1 MKSRMGGIS
10 RAFLADK
17 LRSAMG
23 LAPVDDVE
31 KHRII
36 QWCTLFRRNWDIFA
50 EFYLGL
56 KLRPYQ
62 RAALHGIGISDVFF
76 WRAGRGGAK
85 SYVTAIAAICKLLL
99 YPNCWVVVTA
109 STVDQANKIV
119 RNKIEKELLHQSP
132 ILLYMMEQG
141 WIKITKPTDGYVVEC
156 TLNNSTLTVL
166 APVESA
172 RGSRS
177 NFTIYDEVA
186 IMKKTSIDQLFEG
199 MLYPRQ
205 AAYLSNPKYA
215 KNSRWIEESK
225 TIYLTSSKYKWMWW
239 YNEWKKCV
247 TGYYVDKR
255 TKYDVF
261 ASDFFD
267 NIDNGLKTWGDYRRA
282 KRSMS
287 DMDFRMEL
295 LNEAIGEAEDAFF
308 SLKSFK
314 QNQIMPT
321 AFKPPSNMDIF
332 IGKAESNLPKKDSE
346 IRLIVVDFAF
356 ANTTS
361 REKNDNTIIMCM
373 SLHWKRNYFER
384 HIDYMQIWEASDS
397 IGAMRRV
404 RELYFDYEADYIVND
419 QRSGGETIYNAFT
432 EPWVH
437 PSRGR
442 NWNPRGFTIADK
454 PKYQVV
460 SNEKLNDLISRTV
473 DKQAIPAIIPV
484 IGSSAFNS
492 NCWVELKKNLE
503 YNRIKMLVS
512 MDEAEKALV
521 DNGQYFELSAEQL
534 ADELIPYTQEDLM
547 IQEAVNLK
555 TEIKSDNVKLV
566 EPKGATKDRI
576 VALAYGN
583 YIASLIENEWNK
595 DAEET
600 ELNWEDIQCVW

>member
-1 MKSRMGGIS
+1 M
-10 RAFLADK
+10 
-17 LRSAMG
+17 
-23 LAPVDDVE
+23 
-31 KHRII
+31 
-36 QWCTLFRRNWDIFA
+36 
-50 EFYLGL
+50 
-56 KLRPYQ
+56 
-62 RAALHGIGISDVFF
+62 
-76 WRAGRGGAK
+76 
-85 SYVTAIAAICKLLL
+85 
-99 YPNCWVVVTA
+99 
-109 STVDQANKIV
+109 
-119 RNKIEKELLHQSP
+119 
-132 ILLYMMEQG
+132 
-141 WIKITKPTDGYVVEC
+141 
-156 TLNNSTLTVL
+156 
-166 APVESA
+166 
-172 RGSRS
+172 SRS

-186 IMKKTSIDQLFEG
+186 IMKKTAIDQLFEG

-205 AAYLSNPKYA
+205 AGYSSNPKYA

-247 TGYYVDKR
+247 TGYYADKR

-384 HIDYMQIWEASDS
+384 HVDYMQIWEASDS

-404 RELYFDYEADYIVND
+404 RELYFDYEADYIIND
-419 QRSGGETIYNAFT
+419 
-432 EPWVH
+432 
-437 PSRGR
+437 
-442 NWNPRGFTIADK
+442 
-454 PKYQVV
+454 
-460 SNEKLNDLISRTV
+460 
-473 DKQAIPAIIPV
+473 
-484 IGSSAFNS
+484 
-492 NCWVELKKNLE
+492 
-503 YNRIKMLVS
+503 
-512 MDEAEKALV
+512 
-521 DNGQYFELSAEQL
+521 
-534 ADELIPYTQEDLM
+534 
-547 IQEAVNLK
+547 
-555 TEIKSDNVKLV
+555 
-566 EPKGATKDRI
+566 
-576 VALAYGN
+576 
-583 YIASLIENEWNK
+583 
-595 DAEET
+595 
-600 ELNWEDIQCVW
+600 